1 MTTPDPLLLQ
11 FATTRPDQVAELVSD
26 YSPDEISGFLA
37 ELPGDVAA
45 LVCARMP
52 SRALSEL
59 LDDLDPAIIRDLLV
73 HGEHTDVLTLVS
85 HLHQDLYPRILETAE
100 GDDLRRLSRLLD
112 SRSQTL
118 AALAS
123 TNFLRVQSD
132 TPCEEVANDLI
143 TTSESA
149 ELPIFVVDDTG
160 AFIGIVTTQAVISKS
175 HQKKPVSNYMKP
187 VEPLP
192 GNLNATTALAA
203 SQWLTAPSL
212 PVVDSDR
219 RIIGAIT
226 REELTRVARESAEGN
241 DPGLED
247 LFSELSTRYLDLCA
261 NVVSMVFKNPKEN
274 ED

>member
-11 FATTRPDQVAELVSD
+11 FATTRPEEVAELVSD
-26 YSPDEISGFLA
+26 YSPDEISAFLA

-45 LVCARMP
+45 PVCARMS
-52 SRALSEL
+52 SRALAEL
-59 LDDLDPAIIRDLLV
+59 LNYLDPAIIRNMLI
-73 HGEHTDVLTLVS
+73 HGKHTDILTLIS
-85 HLHQDLYPRILETAE
+85 HLHQGLYPRILETAE
-100 GDDLRRLSRLLD
+100 GDERARLSRLLD

-123 TNFLRVQSD
+123 TNFLRVQAD
-132 TPCEEVANDLI
+132 TPCEEVANDLM

-160 AFIGIVTTQAVISKS
+160 AFIGVVTTQAVISKS

-192 GNLNATTALAA
+192 GNLKATTALAA
-203 SQWLTAPSL
+203 SQWLTTSSL

-226 REELTRVARESAEGN
+226 REELTRVAREFADGN
-241 DPGLED
+241 EPGLED
-247 LFSELSTRYLDLCA
+247 VFSELSTRYLDLCA
-261 NVVSMVFKNPKEN
+261 NVVSMVFKTPKEN